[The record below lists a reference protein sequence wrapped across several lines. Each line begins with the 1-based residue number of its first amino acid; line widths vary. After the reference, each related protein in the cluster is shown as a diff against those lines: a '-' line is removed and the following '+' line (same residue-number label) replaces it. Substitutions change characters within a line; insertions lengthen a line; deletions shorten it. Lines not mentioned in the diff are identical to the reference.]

1 MDTTHGLLDL
11 ADTTYNVTT
20 SAMTVRPCPLI
31 CAPVD
36 FKEGQIKIKKFTTD
50 IVREIDIWSADY
62 FTTSVC
68 NYWLPEKTEGR
79 PSNS

>member
-1 MDTTHGLLDL
+1 MDTTHGLSDL

-20 SAMTVRPCPLI
+20 RAMTVSPCPLI

-50 IVREIDIWSADY
+50 IVREIDI
-62 FTTSVC
+62 
-68 NYWLPEKTEGR
+68 
-79 PSNS
+79 